1 MFYFRIKYFLSET
14 DDWSGQLDVHFC
26 YYNNGISL
34 TPNFSG
40 FSNMAYIF
48 GRVLASSFV
57 ILLPNIST
65 NEHSKT
71 TPRPMTTVIN
81 IGDFRSLNMFLT
93 SSPWCS
99 CLASK
104 SMVEFYRW
112 SNKTKKSD

>member
-14 DDWSGQLDVHFC
+14 DDWSGQLNVHFC
-26 YYNNGISL
+26 YYNNDISL

-81 IGDFRSLNMFLT
+81 IGDFRSLKGT
-93 SSPWCS
+93 GS
-99 CLASK
+99 
-104 SMVEFYRW
+104 R
-112 SNKTKKSD
+112 